1 MNVILHY
8 ICFIFNFINIVE
20 KSSCRKTT
28 WGKTS
33 LEEMESAAA
42 EVKEGKMS
50 LRAAARDRN
59 IDKSSLL
66 RFMKKKEN
74 GEVKS
79 VAWGAVAEAKRI
91 FTDEMEEELAKHLKQ
106 LADQFHGLPPVKC
119 CQLAFEYAAKN
130 NIPVP
135 ANWKKTQ
142 CAGRLGCARHHMIP

>member
-1 MNVILHY
+1 M
-8 ICFIFNFINIVE
+8 
-20 KSSCRKTT
+20 SSCRKTT

-79 VAWGAVAEAKRI
+79 VAWGAVAEEKIHR
-91 FTDEMEEELAKHLKQ
+91 
-106 LADQFHGLPPVKC
+106 
-119 CQLAFEYAAKN
+119 
-130 NIPVP
+130 
-135 ANWKKTQ
+135 
-142 CAGRLGCARHHMIP
+142 